1 MKRGAVSLCAADPAI
16 LLVPKSALTL
26 VSKPPHHLRRAR
38 IFSEKK
44 TGSDLFLA
52 IYIDHV
58 KILLI
63 LTPPRINPRGSCFNV
78 DRLARKQVLH

>member
-44 TGSDLFLA
+44 PAA
-52 IYIDHV
+52 IY
-58 KILLI
+58 
-63 LTPPRINPRGSCFNV
+63 S
-78 DRLARKQVLH
+78 